1 MSAWEFVC
9 LMTGGYI
16 AIVILFKVID
26 RWIEGRNRD
35 KRVAEWTQMVKDQR
49 RERSDGMD
57 HWATRTWRE
66 RDKKE

>member
-1 MSAWEFVC
+1 MSAWEFVG

-16 AIVILFKVID
+16 AIMILFKVID
-26 RWIEGRNRD
+26 SWVEGRSRD

-49 RERSDGMD
+49 RERSDNMD

-66 RDKKE
+66 RDKKK

>member
-35 KRVAEWTQMVKDQR
+35 KRVAEWTQMEKDQR
-49 RERSDGMD
+49 RERSDNMD